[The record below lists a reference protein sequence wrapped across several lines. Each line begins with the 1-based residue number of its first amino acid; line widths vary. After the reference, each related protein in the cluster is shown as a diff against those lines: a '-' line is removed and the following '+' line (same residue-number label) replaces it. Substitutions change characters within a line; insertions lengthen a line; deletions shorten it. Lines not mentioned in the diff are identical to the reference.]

1 MIQLKPFRNHDHRLK
16 SMLLNDRV
24 VISSLD
30 KEFARLHS
38 HYCSLIRAIP
48 EEGVYRNPQ
57 GSEGRFHSSVG
68 DILLRGAAA
77 VEQTF
82 GGITA
87 NLWDD
92 PFEWTLPENLST
104 RELIIEYLEEV
115 EATRRRAFVS
125 FVRDADLLK
134 EIMGPA
140 AETRLLIDLLAET
153 LVKTAE
159 FYGHAAALLRLLTQ
173 VTAAERPG

>member
-1 MIQLKPFRNHDHRLK
+1 
-16 SMLLNDRV
+16 MLPNERI
-24 VISSLD
+24 VILSLE

-38 HYCSLIRAIP
+38 RYCALIRATL
-48 EEGVYRNPQ
+48 EEDIYRNPQ
-57 GSEGRFHSSVG
+57 RSHGRPFSSVG
-68 DILLRGAAA
+68 ESVLRGAAA

-104 RELIIEYLEEV
+104 PARMIEYLEEV

-125 FVRDADLLK
+125 FARDTDLLK
-134 EIMGPA
+134 EIMVPA
-140 AETRLLIDLLAET
+140 AETRTLIDLLTET
-153 LVKTAE
+153 LVNAAEYYGRATAT
-159 FYGHAAALLRLLTQ
+159 LSLLTEAPAPEQ
-173 VTAAERPG
+173 TI